1 MQRIAAVLGLFVV
14 SVIQPDYAQGHGY
27 YMPQQGY
34 YGNPQQMMMQ
44 PGQTQYVELAVP
56 PPAPAM
62 YSNVY
67 DAIRLV
73 QPPSPLMPPCP
84 RGYTCC
90 DGIKH
95 YDPHGSMSC
104 CGAQA
109 YMPSAQFCSDGAVVD
124 LVPAEPP
131 PAPAPPPIYVQKV
144 TLVCEGIRWEVP
156 YPNYQ
161 CCGPSV
167 YNVAKETCS
176 EDGLIEARTAPPPTT
191 TTTTEVPTRLL
202 ICQGHRFLIPAY
214 DYQFYACCSN
224 DPYFWPRESC
234 VNGAVSPARP
244 STTTTSATPQEV
256 QVLLVCDG
264 VQHWIPSTERMSYGC
279 CGQDLYDVRT
289 DICRPPISPS
299 GVTNNNT
306 PTACATGY
314 ICCENYPPVLNSNN
328 NLQCCAGVG
337 PYDPSTS
344 RCPPAVG
351 RKKRSAEEKEEK
363 KE

>member
-1 MQRIAAVLGLFVV
+1 MVCSIVHSHDLVLQG
-14 SVIQPDYAQGHGY
+14 DYGQGGY
-27 YMPQQGY
+27 GYPQQQQMMIPQGAY
-34 YGNPQQMMMQ
+34 YAPQQQMMMAQ
-44 PGQTQYVELAVP
+44 PQHAHYLELAVP
-56 PPAPAM
+56 PPPAPM
-62 YSNVY
+62 YNNY
-67 DAIRLV
+67 DAVRLV

-90 DGIKH
+90 EGIKH

-191 TTTTEVPTRLL
+191 TSTTETPTRLL

-214 DYQFYACCSN
+214 DYQFYACCCK
-224 DPYFWPRESC
+224 FL
-234 VNGAVSPARP
+234 
-244 STTTTSATPQEV
+244 TF
-256 QVLLVCDG
+256 
-264 VQHWIPSTERMSYGC
+264 
-279 CGQDLYDVRT
+279 
-289 DICRPPISPS
+289 
-299 GVTNNNT
+299 
-306 PTACATGY
+306 
-314 ICCENYPPVLNSNN
+314 
-328 NLQCCAGVG
+328 
-337 PYDPSTS
+337 
-344 RCPPAVG
+344 
-351 RKKRSAEEKEEK
+351 
-363 KE
+363 